1 LNIYLNYTYLT
12 SHANGINNEDGDE
25 RTDMTLP
32 NTSPNMFNG
41 SLGYDDGKF
50 TARISGNF
58 ADAYIDE
65 IGSNEFTDRY
75 YGKQFFLD
83 INVGYAITKQLRV
96 YADLTNLTDQPLRY
110 YQGAKNLTMQAE
122 YYSKRLTFGL
132 KYDLFKKSKE
142 SKSK

>member
-1 LNIYLNYTYLT
+1 MVLITKM
-12 SHANGINNEDGDE
+12 GDE

-75 YGKQFFLD
+75 YDKQFFLD

-110 YQGAKNLTMQAE
+110 YQGAKNRTMQAE
-122 YYSKRLTFGL
+122 YYGKRLTFGL
-132 KYDLFKKSKE
+132 KYDLFKKSKD
-142 SKSK
+142 